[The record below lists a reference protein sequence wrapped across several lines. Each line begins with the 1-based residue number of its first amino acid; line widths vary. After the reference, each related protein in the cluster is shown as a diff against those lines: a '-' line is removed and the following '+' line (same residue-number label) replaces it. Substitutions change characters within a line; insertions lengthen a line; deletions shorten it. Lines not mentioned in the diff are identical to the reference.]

1 MFSAGSSSEIKLYF
15 CRMMKQMGTKI
26 TTVIFDLDGT
36 LLDTLQDLAD
46 STNYALRVNGLPERT
61 VEEVRTFVGNGVRLL
76 MERAVPNGAEHP
88 QFERIFNDF
97 KVHYVHNCRNK
108 TGLYPGVEALLH
120 ELKQKGFRMA
130 IVSNKLQSGVT
141 ELWKAYFADT
151 IELAVGERP
160 ELRRK
165 PEPDMVNEA
174 LRCLGVSREEA
185 VYVGDSEVD
194 IATAR
199 AAQLP
204 CLSVLWG
211 FRDRELL
218 VRHGATCLISRPEEI
233 GEWLLAAQSSKE

>member
-1 MFSAGSSSEIKLYF
+1 
-15 CRMMKQMGTKI
+15 MGTKI

-97 KVHYVHNCRNK
+97 KVYYVRNCRNK

-120 ELKQKGFRMA
+120 ELRQKGFRMA